1 MFVVVGYVFVV
12 FFRVTTAAQP
22 SISRPETGTG
32 KAVTRCPWFTPPCC
46 WTYARKAPRNWPST
60 HHTQITPGPTTTS
73 SSSPS
78 PAESQV
84 RKSLIIHQ
92 HGGQG
97 TLTRCYR
104 YHQHQHA
111 SHRGCG
117 FSGSPAVS
125 CSTKNSAFV
134 FLQFLLQVWTLGV
147 FFCLVCIDLDTDKMR
162 TIQHSW
168 FGNKSFYIQILQ
180 QESNWVLKPVLWIKL
195 KWIADLHIHEIT

>member
-1 MFVVVGYVFVV
+1 MVVGCFLV

-32 KAVTRCPWFTPPCC
+32 KAVTRCPWSTPPCC
-46 WTYARKAPRNWPST
+46 WTCARRAPRNWPST

-104 YHQHQHA
+104 YHQHHHQHQHA
-111 SHRGCG
+111 SHQGWW
-117 FSGSPAVS
+117 FSG
-125 CSTKNSAFV
+125 
-134 FLQFLLQVWTLGV
+134 TLSIS
-147 FFCLVCIDLDTDKMR
+147 FCFVCIYSYTDKMQ
-162 TIQHSW
+162 TIQHS
-168 FGNKSFYIQILQ
+168 
-180 QESNWVLKPVLWIKL
+180 
-195 KWIADLHIHEIT
+195 